1 MILKAESSPWSYIEI
16 FSKLHLK
23 LLDRLTPAPSNF
35 PDPVI
40 SLAFTC
46 EAISYFCCLC
56 NAIWT
61 NLLKHILHV
70 STGWCVSRATDPCR
84 HKSLPNW
91 YGTQHSSAVPV
102 NILNTNKRSTVVL
115 LIQKVVSIR
124 ACFPAVK
131 VPDFGKTSW
140 CIHGNPRIS
149 SCASEKSARC
159 TVIVKNQDYHA
170 TSKCMLFIFNN
181 KLEEFV

>member
-91 YGTQHSSAVPV
+91 Y
-102 NILNTNKRSTVVL
+102 
-115 LIQKVVSIR
+115 
-124 ACFPAVK
+124 VK

-170 TSKCMLFIFNN
+170 TSKSMLFNN
-181 KLEEFV
+181 KLEEKLSRAAGFWSSLSASKSGFEPCLLPSAMQGGGLPLPVSFF